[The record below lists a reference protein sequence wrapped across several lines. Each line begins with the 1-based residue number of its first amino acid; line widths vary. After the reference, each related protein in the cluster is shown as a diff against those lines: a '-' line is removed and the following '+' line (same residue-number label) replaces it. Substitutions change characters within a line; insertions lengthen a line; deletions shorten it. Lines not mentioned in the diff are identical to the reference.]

1 VGSDMGSTVKNIY
14 YGLIGQVIAWFVYWV
29 FMGFFPEGYDG
40 ENTGVLYAALAVI
53 SLFTFGLIFLKIDET
68 VRFWALISF
77 TGGFAMN
84 MVKPGVENEH
94 STGGFKLD
102 YRGTAENGIIL
113 FVVAGV
119 LSTLIFAIPPILSLD
134 RGQKRVVIV
143 LKKLKQNIQEL
154 NTYYARDTAGLD
166 IVSIKENFALL
177 TKELEEAEAYG
188 QASWYESLGSSSR
201 LLLTTKLTSLIRD
214 LIETA
219 RPLFNIVAEEDFG
232 PSHSAMMKHIKTPM
246 TNVVDSTIRMVEM
259 LIDACEDGSV
269 SKDEKANLKAE
280 IDKMP
285 GLVDAL
291 QQKVKAAQGGVG
303 NKKIQEEVLGEHYVV
318 LTICYLAQMVQDQSK
333 FFINYKGREGLMG
346 CGNPLLG
353 LFTYDKGD
361 IRWAATATLCLLV
374 NFFIGYRG
382 WCDDAALE
390 AYEANP
396 TGEAPVCFI
405 NKYTAG
411 LANINVILMS
421 RYSGGTLKAALER
434 VAAVVFASVVG
445 QIGFVAL
452 GWCADFTRMLTVV
465 VVFFV
470 TWGFMYFTYDG
481 SESSKGIAQRLAAI
495 TVSSLMS
502 DCSDESG
509 TAVTYSSSYH
519 SLSEIILG
527 VLVMTLFDTLFG
539 DKPAATQAAEAL
551 EDAVE
556 GYRKVFIRYFNG
568 EIDDTQLSGAL
579 AEPQADLAEAKSA
592 AGFAVMEPR
601 FWRPTFNN
609 TLYETVIAA
618 YETFFA
624 ELNKISR
631 VLEDDKG
638 LLLDALPCYHR
649 LKAQMFGILDQ
660 TTGFVVASIRR
671 DGEELHRLATEKSMI
686 EPTVIGMLVNDMN
699 GQREEPKLKNRD
711 GEMPVVADSRRS
723 AVATMIQSLEKGMGT
738 LQRACFPRL
747 VDVAFEMCMKRRVF
761 CRWPTCTWLAQGRCE
776 GKVRS
781 LSCRRRTSVD
791 LDLKANAA
799 IYYAMLECLC
809 SRHCSLGN
817 AEFCQAVRA
826 AWPRGRLHLAAA
838 GTCNKSASL
847 GFVHPHAETSRS
859 IVRWAV
865 AMVRRL
871 RPLLALLLAPV
882 ALAPLTPWAWLGPS
896 PSLRPRLQRLPCR
909 AQAAEKSDGSWE
921 PKDKIYSNSIRSLP
935 GSATAY
941 RKVLPLGKAVIRK
954 RAKFVKVERISR
966 EKSQN
971 VAEELVSVMRGPNL
985 PGRTFKGGFLTA
997 PHLGTPSRLIVLE
1010 DPPAG
1015 VEALSETEQVEQ
1027 GRPEPFPCKA
1037 VFNPQ
1042 LRPAS
1047 NATSVYWERDP
1058 SVPGYRALV
1067 ERYNEVQVSGFDPSG
1082 SAVDFV
1088 ARGWQARLFQ
1098 QAADVLDGSI
1108 FIDRCVMRS
1117 LCHLDAHCSLVVING
1132 MAMAISSYNLG
1143 YVVHIQLTAEVAA
1156 SISLVSY
1163 PMVFSTFGEI
1173 RSLNVQRCRVD
1184 GTVEVQFF
1192 EEAAARALCHHIESH
1207 RGLLGLKSDS
1217 ANADS
1222 AFLFGSAVSVPES
1235 AAPAGADRK
1244 LSAPDS
1250 FNVDDTCLASGQETR
1265 SSIIVGQVPKDCS
1278 AITFL
1283 EQLQLHNIL
1292 DYINFF
1298 YMPVDKAK
1306 RRSCGYVFLDF
1317 RHPSDVL
1324 RFKSKLK
1331 KIGMGIGAAKSGRK
1345 LHVHFAHMQGWK
1357 ELLERYS
1364 EPEYL
1369 FHPDTNER
1377 PQLFFR
1383 RILMLDRSKWVCPA
1397 PADELCP
1404 VHVNAEKTNCNDP
1417 LPSDCPPLGVTSGR
1431 RRPQLTDEELQAAI
1445 SGGSRGLLGFLPSF
1459 IQPTALLVGSLILR
1473 LKADEV
1479 RDFSA
1484 PEVAAAA
1491 KELRDAL
1498 DAGDNPLGVAAPQ
1511 FGKNLRMVAIGESE
1525 EAIERL
1531 STRARISE
1539 EHRPLKP
1546 TVLVNPV
1553 VTPKEGCAE
1562 AFFWERHSAVV
1573 VTESTGESFDQKW
1586 GHEAVED
1593 HAPSWADLQAALE
1606 AKSSKEEKEFRS
1618 KLSKGQ
1624 VANAMANL
1632 RVFDKDSDS
1641 AKRVTLYRD
1650 TASWCPYCHKVWLL
1664 LEEKQIPYNVK
1675 RVNMACYGNKPPEFL
1690 ALQPN
1695 GQIPVAV
1702 IDGEVL
1708 RSSDAIIERIL
1719 RMNGASSEVDQSLDP
1734 FDDAQSTNLLRLE
1747 RQLFSAWL
1755 GWLCRGG
1762 GRPDFERTL
1771 RKVEDTLSS
1780 RSSGPYFLGDRF
1792 SLVDIMYAPFIER
1805 AVASLAYFKGYNIR
1819 DRAAFPAI
1827 NAWFDAM
1834 ESRASYRAA
1843 KSDYYTHAHDLPP
1856 QLGGCNAEAGG
1867 KAARDD
1873 IDGHAWKLPL
1883 QADPIE
1889 PEWSWISSAEARRE
1903 AAERLINNHEAVARF
1918 ASRARSGPGFPPAW
1932 AELSDPNAKPA
1943 EKWISTM
1950 DVFLRHTVDMLLA
1963 GDAAAADRDDADPL
1977 RSASWEAAQ
1986 KSMQS
1991 LKGED
1996 RNDLAECLQYL
2007 QQRVGVPRDMSLNA
2021 ARRLRGE
2028 LGPPGCVWHVML
2040 HPLRHEVSASLS
2052 RRYIIT

>member
-1 VGSDMGSTVKNIY
+1 MLHDNVSVVQNWSEDPWPCKKPLQGPTGLIRIAVYYRRSTLTEKGFSASLILCNVLFQVGSDMGSTVKNIY

-452 GWCADFTRMLTVV
+452 GWCADSTRMLTVV

-624 ELNKISR
+624 ELNKINR

-738 LQRACFPRL
+738 LQRAC
-747 VDVAFEMCMKRRVF
+747 V
-761 CRWPTCTWLAQGRCE
+761 
-776 GKVRS
+776 
-781 LSCRRRTSVD
+781 
-791 LDLKANAA
+791 
-799 IYYAMLECLC
+799 
-809 SRHCSLGN
+809 
-817 AEFCQAVRA
+817 
-826 AWPRGRLHLAAA
+826 
-838 GTCNKSASL
+838 
-847 GFVHPHAETSRS
+847 
-859 IVRWAV
+859 
-865 AMVRRL
+865 
-871 RPLLALLLAPV
+871 
-882 ALAPLTPWAWLGPS
+882 
-896 PSLRPRLQRLPCR
+896 
-909 AQAAEKSDGSWE
+909 
-921 PKDKIYSNSIRSLP
+921 
-935 GSATAY
+935 
-941 RKVLPLGKAVIRK
+941 
-954 RAKFVKVERISR
+954 
-966 EKSQN
+966 
-971 VAEELVSVMRGPNL
+971 
-985 PGRTFKGGFLTA
+985 
-997 PHLGTPSRLIVLE
+997 
-1010 DPPAG
+1010 
-1015 VEALSETEQVEQ
+1015 
-1027 GRPEPFPCKA
+1027 
-1037 VFNPQ
+1037 
-1042 LRPAS
+1042 
-1047 NATSVYWERDP
+1047 
-1058 SVPGYRALV
+1058 
-1067 ERYNEVQVSGFDPSG
+1067 
-1082 SAVDFV
+1082 
-1088 ARGWQARLFQ
+1088 
-1098 QAADVLDGSI
+1098 
-1108 FIDRCVMRS
+1108 
-1117 LCHLDAHCSLVVING
+1117 
-1132 MAMAISSYNLG
+1132 
-1143 YVVHIQLTAEVAA
+1143 
-1156 SISLVSY
+1156 
-1163 PMVFSTFGEI
+1163 
-1173 RSLNVQRCRVD
+1173 
-1184 GTVEVQFF
+1184 
-1192 EEAAARALCHHIESH
+1192 
-1207 RGLLGLKSDS
+1207 
-1217 ANADS
+1217 
-1222 AFLFGSAVSVPES
+1222 
-1235 AAPAGADRK
+1235 
-1244 LSAPDS
+1244 
-1250 FNVDDTCLASGQETR
+1250 
-1265 SSIIVGQVPKDCS
+1265 
-1278 AITFL
+1278 
-1283 EQLQLHNIL
+1283 
-1292 DYINFF
+1292 
-1298 YMPVDKAK
+1298 KAK
-1306 RRSCGYVFLDF
+1306 Y
-1317 RHPSDVL
+1317 
-1324 RFKSKLK
+1324 
-1331 KIGMGIGAAKSGRK
+1331 AA
-1345 LHVHFAHMQGWK
+1345 
-1357 ELLERYS
+1357 
-1364 EPEYL
+1364 
-1369 FHPDTNER
+1369 
-1377 PQLFFR
+1377 
-1383 RILMLDRSKWVCPA
+1383 
-1397 PADELCP
+1397 
-1404 VHVNAEKTNCNDP
+1404 
-1417 LPSDCPPLGVTSGR
+1417 
-1431 RRPQLTDEELQAAI
+1431 
-1445 SGGSRGLLGFLPSF
+1445 
-1459 IQPTALLVGSLILR
+1459 
-1473 LKADEV
+1473 
-1479 RDFSA
+1479 
-1484 PEVAAAA
+1484 
-1491 KELRDAL
+1491 
-1498 DAGDNPLGVAAPQ
+1498 
-1511 FGKNLRMVAIGESE
+1511 
-1525 EAIERL
+1525 
-1531 STRARISE
+1531 
-1539 EHRPLKP
+1539 
-1546 TVLVNPV
+1546 
-1553 VTPKEGCAE
+1553 
-1562 AFFWERHSAVV
+1562 
-1573 VTESTGESFDQKW
+1573 
-1586 GHEAVED
+1586 
-1593 HAPSWADLQAALE
+1593 
-1606 AKSSKEEKEFRS
+1606 
-1618 KLSKGQ
+1618 
-1624 VANAMANL
+1624 
-1632 RVFDKDSDS
+1632 
-1641 AKRVTLYRD
+1641 
-1650 TASWCPYCHKVWLL
+1650 
-1664 LEEKQIPYNVK
+1664 
-1675 RVNMACYGNKPPEFL
+1675 
-1690 ALQPN
+1690 
-1695 GQIPVAV
+1695 
-1702 IDGEVL
+1702 
-1708 RSSDAIIERIL
+1708 
-1719 RMNGASSEVDQSLDP
+1719 
-1734 FDDAQSTNLLRLE
+1734 
-1747 RQLFSAWL
+1747 
-1755 GWLCRGG
+1755 
-1762 GRPDFERTL
+1762 
-1771 RKVEDTLSS
+1771 
-1780 RSSGPYFLGDRF
+1780 
-1792 SLVDIMYAPFIER
+1792 
-1805 AVASLAYFKGYNIR
+1805 
-1819 DRAAFPAI
+1819 
-1827 NAWFDAM
+1827 
-1834 ESRASYRAA
+1834 
-1843 KSDYYTHAHDLPP
+1843 
-1856 QLGGCNAEAGG
+1856 
-1867 KAARDD
+1867 
-1873 IDGHAWKLPL
+1873 
-1883 QADPIE
+1883 
-1889 PEWSWISSAEARRE
+1889 
-1903 AAERLINNHEAVARF
+1903 
-1918 ASRARSGPGFPPAW
+1918 
-1932 AELSDPNAKPA
+1932 
-1943 EKWISTM
+1943 
-1950 DVFLRHTVDMLLA
+1950 
-1963 GDAAAADRDDADPL
+1963 
-1977 RSASWEAAQ
+1977 
-1986 KSMQS
+1986 
-1991 LKGED
+1991 
-1996 RNDLAECLQYL
+1996 
-2007 QQRVGVPRDMSLNA
+2007 
-2021 ARRLRGE
+2021 
-2028 LGPPGCVWHVML
+2028 
-2040 HPLRHEVSASLS
+2040 
-2052 RRYIIT
+2052 